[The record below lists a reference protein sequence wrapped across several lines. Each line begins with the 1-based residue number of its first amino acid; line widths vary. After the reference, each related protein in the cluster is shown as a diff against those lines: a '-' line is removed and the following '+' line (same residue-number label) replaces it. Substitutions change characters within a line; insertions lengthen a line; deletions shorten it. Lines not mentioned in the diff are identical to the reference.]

1 MFCRKCGS
9 QMPDSSGFCPQCG
22 TPVPSSSQWT
32 GGQPNSPDSQWTGA
46 QPAYPGSQGTNP
58 QGFQQNTLPPD
69 NYYQN
74 PLPGTSKDKKKKLV
88 GIAILAAA
96 ALVVLLL
103 FCTVFRSCGSYS
115 SPEATIEQLEK
126 AFNDLN
132 IKQMLDCFDS
142 DVASSYSSVLNFDL
156 KSILKATGSTIKVNL
171 TVTDTDYYSSG
182 SQSYCDAVVNYQISY
197 SFLGYTDSSSDSET
211 ITLVK
216 VKGRWLIDDGG
227 MLDSLLEDLV

>member
-9 QMPDSSGFCPQCG
+9 PMPDHAGFCPQCG
-22 TPVPSSSQWT
+22 TPVSS
-32 GGQPNSPDSQWTGA
+32 
-46 QPAYPGSQGTNP
+46 
-58 QGFQQNTLPPD
+58 GFQETPPQD
-69 NYYQN
+69 SPQN
-74 PLPGTSKDKKKKLV
+74 PIHPEPFSQSTPAKASRNPKKKWITISV
-88 GIAILAAA
+88 LAAA

-103 FCTVFRSCGSYS
+103 FCTVFRSYGSYS

-132 IKQMLDCFDS
+132 IKKMLDCFDS

-171 TVTDTDYYSSG
+171 TVTDTNYYSSD
-182 SQSYCDAVVNYQISY
+182 SQFYCDAEVTYQISY